1 LYAFR
6 EAWRLALCLLFLAT
20 KFLRLSLLSLTSNS
34 DIVPSTYILL
44 FSKYMILNNNNINE
58 LKHKSIY
65 MRDSVLLR
73 RIVKQ
78 AEGLIRKMNYDITQ
92 KGTVPIDAYKNR
104 CLDHIERVNQLTA
117 YTHEEIEWAKRR
129 LFKVYFTLQE
139 YSGSERQVEALVP
152 PLYEDQQISIDSV
165 EHLLDEAV
173 VHAFQKENFS
183 GGMGFSTSRGMTL
196 MEGMGQPV
204 NQYWNATLAA
214 VKHPVKQ
221 IDPATVEYKHRETT
235 QEWRDRMA
243 AEKDAILNRRP
254 SNGETD

>member
-1 LYAFR
+1 M
-6 EAWRLALCLLFLAT
+6 T
-20 KFLRLSLLSLTSNS
+20 
-34 DIVPSTYILL
+34 
-44 FSKYMILNNNNINE
+44 
-58 LKHKSIY
+58 
-65 MRDSVLLR
+65 DSVLLR

-78 AEGLIRKMNYDITQ
+78 AEGLLKKVTANMRTR
-92 KGTVPIDAYKNR
+92 GTVPIDAYKNR
-104 CLDHIERVNQLTA
+104 CLDHVDRVCKLTA

-129 LFKVYFTLQE
+129 LFKVYFTLQS
-139 YSGSERQVEALVP
+139 YDGAERETEALVP
-152 PLYEDQQISIDSV
+152 PLYEDQEVSLDSV

-214 VKHPVKQ
+214 VKHPVIQ
-221 IDPATVEYKHRETT
+221 VDPSTVEYQHKETT

-243 AEKDAILNRRP
+243 AEKAAILNRPP
-254 SNGETD
+254 SNGEGE

>member
-1 LYAFR
+1 M
-6 EAWRLALCLLFLAT
+6 T
-20 KFLRLSLLSLTSNS
+20 
-34 DIVPSTYILL
+34 
-44 FSKYMILNNNNINE
+44 
-58 LKHKSIY
+58 
-65 MRDSVLLR
+65 DSMLLR
-73 RIVKQ
+73 RIVVR
-78 AEGLIRKMNYDITQ
+78 AEGLLKKVHYNASK
-92 KGTVPIDAYKNR
+92 KGTVPIEVYKNR
-104 CLDHIERVNQLTA
+104 CLDHIERVNKLTA

-129 LFKVYFTLQE
+129 LFKVYFTLQGYE
-139 YSGSERQVEALVP
+139 GSERQSDAKLS
-152 PLYEDQQISIDSV
+152 PLYEEDKEVSLESV

-243 AEKDAILNRRP
+243 AEKDAILNRPP
-254 SNGETD
+254 SNGESE

>member
-1 LYAFR
+1 M
-6 EAWRLALCLLFLAT
+6 T
-20 KFLRLSLLSLTSNS
+20 
-34 DIVPSTYILL
+34 DST
-44 FSKYMILNNNNINE
+44 
-58 LKHKSIY
+58 
-65 MRDSVLLR
+65 LLR
-73 RIVKQ
+73 RIVIQ
-78 AEGLIRKMNYDITQ
+78 AEGLIKKMYYNE
-92 KGTVPIDAYKNR
+92 KKRGTVPIEVYKNR
-104 CLDHIERVNQLTA
+104 CLNHIEHVNKLTA

-139 YSGSERQVEALVP
+139 YEGSERQSDTALH
-152 PLYEDQQISIDSV
+152 PLYEEDKEVSLETV

-243 AEKDAILNRRP
+243 AEKDAALKRDRENRYRIPRP
-254 SNGETD
+254 KPST

>member
-1 LYAFR
+1 M
-6 EAWRLALCLLFLAT
+6 
-20 KFLRLSLLSLTSNS
+20 SH
-34 DIVPSTYILL
+34 ILL
-44 FSKYMILNNNNINE
+44 ERLVSHVENLRGKISHDME
-58 LKHKSIY
+58 KTKS
-65 MRDSVLLR
+65 
-73 RIVKQ
+73 
-78 AEGLIRKMNYDITQ
+78 
-92 KGTVPIDAYKNR
+92 VPIEIYKNR
-104 CLDHIERVNQLTA
+104 CLQAVERVSKLSGVSDKQKAN
-117 YTHEEIEWAKRR
+117 AKKR
-129 LFKVYFTLQE
+129 LFKVYIELQE

-214 VKHPVKQ
+214 VKHPVIQ
-221 IDPATVEYKHRETT
+221 VDPATVEYKHRETT

-254 SNGETD
+254 SNGEPD

>member
-1 LYAFR
+1 
-6 EAWRLALCLLFLAT
+6 
-20 KFLRLSLLSLTSNS
+20 
-34 DIVPSTYILL
+34 
-44 FSKYMILNNNNINE
+44 MILNNNNINE

-65 MRDSVLLR
+65 MRDSTLLR
-73 RIVKQ
+73 RIIKK

-104 CLDHIERVNQLTA
+104 CLDHIERVNKLTA
-117 YTHEEIEWAKRR
+117 YTYEEIEWAKRR

-165 EHLLDEAV
+165 GAQLDEAV
-173 VHAFQKENFS
+173 VSAYQKNQHA

-196 MEGMGQPV
+196 SEGMGQPV
-204 NQYWNATLAA
+204 NQYWNKVLAA
-214 VKHPVKQ
+214 KKTPVTQ
-221 IDPATVEYKHRETT
+221 VDPTTINYNSRETT

-243 AEKDAILNRRP
+243 AEKADILWREDSDLKGVT
-254 SNGETD
+254 SNEEDE